1 MGKWGSVWCDSIWAS
16 GVRCG
21 VTRYG
26 QVGFGVVSGATRY
39 GESGVRSLVLY
50 M

>member
-26 QVGFGVVSGATRY
+26 ESGVWCGVTRYGQVGFGVV
-39 GESGVRSLVLY
+39 
-50 M
+50 